1 MPEDR
6 KRVQRR
12 AQSPIQPSNILSS
25 PTSTYTS
32 AGGRQRGAAQM
43 TDRERARQKQ
53 EEYHRQLEADKLIKA
68 KDSARDRPANRN
80 VRAQSP
86 IQPLSSPSS
95 QYSIDGGHNR
105 GAAPMSDREKAR
117 QKQADYYRQLEADKH
132 VKATNSPD
140 RHVARSQHR
149 IASPIDR
156 ARGDSS
162 TREHS
167 ERDRKFQKQ
176 QEYASQLKLDMQ
188 QNDSLAS
195 NRTNKSEPNLRRR
208 PQQENDLGLNIGGGQ
223 PQMTRRQK
231 QEEYARQIREA
242 SEKEEI
248 ATPRRA
254 LSARRQGSS
263 PHQNKYDSNNG
274 TGLSFGADV
283 ATAAQR
289 ANKRERQNKYRE
301 ELANGSNSKPITS
314 SRVSLHSNRS
324 RQDNE
329 LGVRGGGAAGF
340 STAGLIG
347 NQESDSDRLRKKRE
361 SQKEYYDQLQAG
373 PSPSKNKARFDDQ
386 EYSQPASRGGQSSY
400 DYIPPQADYERDDSH
415 YEVNAP
421 VGELSQRLAQAY
433 NDPYEQPHRED
444 AYQGQRVVQDD
455 PYSKEPYSSEP
466 YSRAPPPRQD
476 SNDALQQMRADSESR
491 IVDDNH
497 YSPTKPVV
505 SEDGNISFDGINPP
519 YGRHNKGMNVPDL
532 EGKMPSARQPKQRPS
547 QPYDQPY
554 QQEQDH
560 KDQLYNNAHQGTS
573 LMIGKMDVQ
582 TSDGRDR
589 RAYEQ
594 QKYVQELEHEKNRAP
609 IQSERVSLIQQKKYQ
624 GNGLPGS
631 NVPQQ
636 LQGGYRRGA
645 GNQQQQQQ
653 PEVSS
658 HYSGHRGTSNGG
670 GASSIVLGGGY
681 GAEESP
687 RMHRKGARE
696 EYAEQL
702 YQQHQPQEL
711 YAQHQQ
717 YYQHDDYSGR

>member
-1 MPEDR
+1 
-6 KRVQRR
+6 
-12 AQSPIQPSNILSS
+12 
-25 PTSTYTS
+25 
-32 AGGRQRGAAQM
+32 
-43 TDRERARQKQ
+43 
-53 EEYHRQLEADKLIKA
+53 
-68 KDSARDRPANRN
+68 
-80 VRAQSP
+80 
-86 IQPLSSPSS
+86 
-95 QYSIDGGHNR
+95 
-105 GAAPMSDREKAR
+105 
-117 QKQADYYRQLEADKH
+117 
-132 VKATNSPD
+132 
-140 RHVARSQHR
+140 
-149 IASPIDR
+149 
-156 ARGDSS
+156 
-162 TREHS
+162 
-167 ERDRKFQKQ
+167 
-176 QEYASQLKLDMQ
+176 
-188 QNDSLAS
+188 
-195 NRTNKSEPNLRRR
+195 
-208 PQQENDLGLNIGGGQ
+208 
-223 PQMTRRQK
+223 
-231 QEEYARQIREA
+231 
-242 SEKEEI
+242 
-248 ATPRRA
+248 
-254 LSARRQGSS
+254 
-263 PHQNKYDSNNG
+263 
-274 TGLSFGADV
+274 
-283 ATAAQR
+283 
-289 ANKRERQNKYRE
+289 
-301 ELANGSNSKPITS
+301 
-314 SRVSLHSNRS
+314 
-324 RQDNE
+324 
-329 LGVRGGGAAGF
+329 
-340 STAGLIG
+340 
-347 NQESDSDRLRKKRE
+347 
-361 SQKEYYDQLQAG
+361 
-373 PSPSKNKARFDDQ
+373 
-386 EYSQPASRGGQSSY
+386 
-400 DYIPPQADYERDDSH
+400 
-415 YEVNAP
+415 
-421 VGELSQRLAQAY
+421 
-433 NDPYEQPHRED
+433 
-444 AYQGQRVVQDD
+444 
-455 PYSKEPYSSEP
+455 
-466 YSRAPPPRQD
+466 
-476 SNDALQQMRADSESR
+476 MRADSESR

-519 YGRHNKGMNVPDL
+519 YGRHNKGMNVPDM